1 MREVESVRHGA
12 TLRLQITGPGLALG
26 LDLMSRGRAMV
37 VFIIA
42 WSSDWA
48 GATLDTILK
57 LILAGEI
64 AQNLTINGVI
74 LIFKYGILIKLWHQI
89 IFSLRATPQF
99 EER

>member
-1 MREVESVRHGA
+1 MEESIQNLQEDSRVYEVSQVIWRDLYLLYRWA
-12 TLRLQITGPGLALG
+12 VTGLG
-26 LDLMSRGRAMV
+26 T
-37 VFIIA
+37 
-42 WSSDWA
+42 
-48 GATLDTILK
+48 TLDTILK

-99 EER
+99 DER